1 MIYERLIKKGL
12 EEYAIKVDN
21 FIDKLLEGKQPP
33 ALYNASR
40 HIIESGGKRLRPYL
54 VAKSCEIVGG
64 NADDAVPYA
73 AGLEVLHNF
82 TLVHDDVM
90 DNDDLR
96 RGTPTVHTIY
106 GIPMAIA
113 AGDLLF
119 SKVFEAFLKHAPG
132 HLTNEEILKSAKMV
146 TEATILLCE
155 GQALDLSYPSTTD
168 VVEADYIFMV
178 GGKTSALFKACAQV
192 GAIVGGATTKQIES
206 LGKFAWDA
214 GISFQLVD
222 DILGVT
228 ADENKLGKPIGSDLR
243 EGKKTLI
250 IIHALKNANS
260 TQRELIT
267 KVLGNHNAT
276 KKDIERII
284 LILKEVGSID
294 YAIKKAERYTK
305 NSLSQL
311 DIFTDSYAKSELQ
324 TLVKYFTFREY

>member
-1 MIYERLIKKGL
+1 
-12 EEYAIKVDN
+12 
-21 FIDKLLEGKQPP
+21 
-33 ALYNASR
+33 
-40 HIIESGGKRLRPYL
+40 
-54 VAKSCEIVGG
+54 
-64 NADDAVPYA
+64 
-73 AGLEVLHNF
+73 
-82 TLVHDDVM
+82 
-90 DNDDLR
+90 
-96 RGTPTVHTIY
+96 
-106 GIPMAIA
+106 
-113 AGDLLF
+113 
-119 SKVFEAFLKHAPG
+119 
-132 HLTNEEILKSAKMV
+132 MV

-168 VVEADYIFMV
+168 VVEEDYIFMV

-284 LILKEVGSID
+284 LILKDVGSID

-305 NSLSQL
+305 NSISQL
-311 DIFTDSYAKSELQ
+311 DMFTDSYAKSELQ